1 MASRAISGRTTA
13 WDKRQAILFLRL
25 PPDSM
30 PPEDDT
36 RWWLSLLPPQ
46 DPYQQDFLFA
56 GMGENPGDYALSTSN
71 PVWLP
76 AKEES
81 VESDVFGGSELFLI
95 GPVKEDGSHPEV
107 SLSTLRVAVTAS
119 LADWAEDEFI
129 GSLSGVVTY
138 DGPQAIPEEAV
149 LLGEMLESP
158 SFGRDGLTR
167 VEHHLE
173 KGERFPFE
181 FSIRYNSALRTR
193 FEPEPPYFVKV
204 EIRGQSGEILYL
216 NDPAASVATGK
227 HIEDFQVAVVPAPVI
242 TGTIIRDYGG
252 ESVPAGAVLSID
264 VYEQLQSGGYY
275 RHSTSSRPLGVGE
288 RFPIPLVIPYDPQD
302 IRRDRAYI
310 PHVEIIGPSGR
321 VLYSNRTYPPA
332 ITNGEVAED
341 VRIVIGPS
349 ETING
354 SVTYDGP
361 EEIPDGSVLSVHM
374 RVVAESYTRDYY
386 VPDISY
392 PLGDDAR
399 FPVPFAVSYNPR
411 VTSQRGIDPETAVYY
426 IFVEIHGPN
435 GEILY
440 RHDYENDAFP
450 LPLPDKAPKET
461 VEAPVYFI
469 SAVNGMLTFA
479 GDSYCRPRYA
489 GESSHPVI
497 TGGNP
502 SDGVQVELS
511 AVDAPYSDEI
521 DFVTGTV
528 ITDSVAEG
536 ILVNYL
542 RFGNGDLYPGYI
554 ELREASRGCTIGRQ
568 EIDSRDGF
576 PLPFSFSIPY
586 DPAAIDP
593 DGTYALEVNIPLWT
607 IPCPDLCGS
616 GARYRNDERLVLTGG
631 HPGKDV
637 EVKVRVVR
645 WMS

>member
-1 MASRAISGRTTA
+1 
-13 WDKRQAILFLRL
+13 
-25 PPDSM
+25 
-30 PPEDDT
+30 
-36 RWWLSLLPPQ
+36 
-46 DPYQQDFLFA
+46 
-56 GMGENPGDYALSTSN
+56 
-71 PVWLP
+71 
-76 AKEES
+76 
-81 VESDVFGGSELFLI
+81 
-95 GPVKEDGSHPEV
+95 
-107 SLSTLRVAVTAS
+107 
-119 LADWAEDEFI
+119 
-129 GSLSGVVTY
+129 
-138 DGPQAIPEEAV
+138 
-149 LLGEMLESP
+149 MLESP

-167 VEHHLE
+167 VEYHLE

-193 FEPEPPYFVKV
+193 FQPEPPSFVKV

-252 ESVPAGAVLSID
+252 EPVPAGAVLSID

-321 VLYSNRTYPPA
+321 VLYSNRTYPPV

-341 VRIVIGPS
+341 VRVVIGPS

-354 SVTYDGP
+354 LVTYDGP
-361 EEIPDGSVLSVHM
+361 EGIPDDSVLSVSM

-411 VTSQRGIDPETAVYY
+411 VTSQRGIAPESAVYY

-435 GEILY
+435 GDILY
-440 RHDYENDAFP
+440 DYDYQNDAFP

-479 GDSYCRPRYA
+479 GETELPADAGITVKLQESGRDEIAYNSSTTSTPSRFPVPFSVRYSDAYINPDATYTIRATIEDSYCRPRYV

-528 ITDSVAEG
+528 ITDSVAED
-536 ILVNYL
+536 ILVHYL

-554 ELREASRGCTIGRQ
+554 ELREISRGCTIGRQ

-593 DGTYALEVNIPLWT
+593 DGTYALEVNIPLWS

-616 GARYRNDERLVLTGG
+616 WATYSNDERLVLTGG
-631 HPGKDV
+631 HPSKDV
-637 EVKVRVVR
+637 EVKVQVRR